1 MEPSVAH
8 QRAFGNATQKP
19 SLVQMFAKEF
29 GSCPMG
35 QIPIHHAS
43 KHNYNLGTNEFIMK
57 KEAGYTKKFATP
69 QTLSGIE
76 THQHAALYTTGSFLG
91 FSTTINVWQP
101 YVEKASEFSL
111 SQLWLISSRTSRGT
125 PRNTIEA
132 GWQVYPALYGGYQPR
147 LFVYWTA
154 DGYNKTGCYNLKCP
168 GFVQVSNTIVL
179 EGVLAQS
186 TSGSSQQE
194 LEFLVFQFRLGA
206 TEVAS
211 GGEIYYDKTV
221 KQDFK
226 LYDATSLGQWI
237 VAAPG
242 CYNVGD
248 PTYNDTNWA
257 TFFFFGGPGYNPA
270 SCP

>member
-76 THQHAALYTTGSFLG
+76 THQ
-91 FSTTINVWQP
+91 
-101 YVEKASEFSL
+101 
-111 SQLWLISSRTSRGT
+111 
-125 PRNTIEA
+125 
-132 GWQVYPALYGGYQPR
+132 
-147 LFVYWTA
+147 A
-154 DGYNKTGCYNLKCP
+154 DGYNKTGCCNLKCP

-186 TSGSSQQE
+186 TSKSSQQE
-194 LEFLVFQFRLGA
+194 LEFLVFQDQKTKNWWLRLAGTYVGYWRDSFLQDFRLGA

-211 GGEIYYDKTV
+211 GGEIYYDKMNGVRHTRTQMGSGRFPSASFRYAAYHRKIQTV

-226 LYDATSLGQWI
+226 LYDATSLGRWI